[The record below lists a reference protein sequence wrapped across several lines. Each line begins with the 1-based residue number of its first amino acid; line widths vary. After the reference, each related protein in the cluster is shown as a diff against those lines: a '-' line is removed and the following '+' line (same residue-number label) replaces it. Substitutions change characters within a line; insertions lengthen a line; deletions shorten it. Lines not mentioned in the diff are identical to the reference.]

1 MKTKETDITKMTT
14 AQILWALVYRHRVTL
29 LIASNVSTLTI
40 WMVQQAPTVAHNL
53 TH

>member
-1 MKTKETDITKMTT
+1 MKTKETDINQMTT

-40 WMVQQAPTVAHNL
+40 WFVQQAPNVVHNL
-53 TH
+53 AH